1 MDSIVENVLKEVA
14 SGENLST
21 ISKAVGGDEKQVQS
35 ALEMGLPMIMSALGS
50 KSKDAG
56 GTEMITT
63 MMGQVGDNPMGSLSS
78 LLGGSGAAGGSGMAS
93 SLLGSQMG
101 TIQNAIAK
109 KTGLPPEM
117 VGKILEIAVPMII
130 GSISKTATGQK
141 LDKAGLSS
149 LLGDQSK
156 MAMAA
161 SPEAA
166 DLAKQLLS
174 SSGDVAGAA
183 GKFKKLFG
191 K

>member
-50 KSKDAG
+50 KSGEAG
-56 GTEMITT
+56 GTEMITQ
-63 MMGQVGDNPMGSLSS
+63 MMGQMGDNPMDSMSS
-78 LLGGSGAAGGSGMAS
+78 FLGGSGAAGGSGMAS

-101 TIQNAIAK
+101 TIKNTIAK

-117 VGKILEIAVPMII
+117 VGKILEIAVPMVI

-141 LDKAGLSS
+141 LDQVGLTS

-174 SSGDVAGAA
+174 SSGDVAGVA